1 MTTMVL
7 VLALAQADLVLTN
20 GRIYTL
26 DPQRPWAEALA
37 VEGERITAVGT
48 NTEIRGLQ
56 AGARRV
62 IDLRGAF
69 VSPGFNDA
77 HVHVDATGALL
88 IGANLL
94 DVHTEDRLVERIRGA
109 ASRLPKGSW
118 ILRGDWGAYEQWAA
132 SSSGGGTATGAVSG
146 PFTPDRRMIDPVTAE
161 HPVLVS
167 RFDRSMHL
175 ANSLALKLAGI
186 TGATPAPPGGE
197 IARDSTGRL
206 TGILRGSAVDLV
218 RKAIPPISFEQ
229 RLAQVRAVLQE
240 AREGGVTTVQ
250 DLSTPEQVMA
260 YQELRRRG
268 ELTARINVR
277 PQLWYVEQMSALGFS
292 RGFGDDWLRLVG
304 FKAWVDGIMG
314 NSQALFFQPFNHD
327 PRNRGSL
334 RHIMFPE
341 GQEGAAMTMTEADHY
356 TRFPPGN
363 LEKLVKA
370 AAKIGVPPH
379 VHAIGDLGNRI
390 LLDVYERVLTEENMV
405 EKDHRWRVIHAQHV
419 HPDDC
424 ARFGKLRLVA
434 EVNPYHIADDM
445 RWMEERIG
453 NTRAR
458 DAYALRKLK
467 NAGAV
472 LIFGSDSP
480 GTNAARY
487 YLNPK
492 YGLYAAV
499 TRQTLKGEPKEGWFP
514 DQRLTIEEAIEAYT
528 KGPAWASFEE
538 AQKGTLMPGKLAD
551 ITVFDTDLVEAG
563 HTNPPAL
570 LQAEVL
576 YTIAGG
582 KVVYERDVRP
592 RPSAA
597 TQRIPQLENE
607 SVRVW
612 KTIIEPRQPLTMH
625 RHDAGR
631 VIVALKGGTLKVV
644 KASGESRAMTWET
657 GKAYWLSAD
666 PPGETHGDVNEG
678 DEPIEVMVIELKPR
692 P

>member
-1 MTTMVL
+1 MTTMLL

-26 DPQRPWAEALA
+26 DPQRPWAEAVA
-37 VEGERITAVGT
+37 VQGERILAVGASA
-48 NTEIRGLQ
+48 EIRPLQ
-56 AGARRV
+56 TAATRV
-62 IDLRGAF
+62 IDLQGAF
-69 VSPGFNDA
+69 ASPGFNDA
-77 HVHVDATGALL
+77 HVHVDSTGALL

-109 ASRLPKGSW
+109 AERLPKGSW
-118 ILRGDWGAYEQWAA
+118 ILRGDWGAYEKWGAGSA
-132 SSSGGGTATGAVSG
+132 GGGAGGATG
-146 PFTPDRRMIDPVTAE
+146 PFTPDRRMIDPVTPD
-161 HPVLVS
+161 HPVLIS

-186 TGATPAPPGGE
+186 TETTAAPPGGE
-197 IARDSTGRL
+197 IARDASGRL
-206 TGILRGSAVDLV
+206 TGILKGSAFDLV
-218 RKAIPPISFEQ
+218 RKAVPPISFEQ

-268 ELTARINVR
+268 ELTLRINIR
-277 PQLWYVEQMSALGFS
+277 PQLWFVEQMAALGFS

-390 LLDVYERVLTEENMV
+390 LLDVYERVLTEEGLID
-405 EKDHRWRVIHAQHV
+405 KDHRWRVIHAQHV
-419 HPDDC
+419 HPDDF
-424 ARFGKLRLVA
+424 ARFGRLKLVA
-434 EVNPYHIADDM
+434 EVNPYHVADDM

-458 DAYALRKLK
+458 DAFAFRKLK

-472 LIFGSDSP
+472 LVFGSDSP

-528 KGPAWASFEE
+528 KGPAWASFED
-538 AQKGTLMPGKLAD
+538 AHKGTLAAGKLAD
-551 ITVFDTDLVEAG
+551 VAVFDTNLVEAG
-563 HTNPPAL
+563 HANPAAL
-570 LQAEVL
+570 LKAEVL
-576 YTIAGG
+576 YTITGG
-582 KVVYERDVRP
+582 KVVYERDSRP
-592 RPSAA
+592 RPSPV

-612 KTIIEPRQPLTMH
+612 RTVIEPRQPLTMH

-631 VIVALKGGTLKVV
+631 VIVALKGGTLNVV

-678 DEPIEVMVIELKPR
+678 DEPIDVMVIELRPR